1 MKKLYYL
8 ILIFSINFFAQPQ
21 WSPLTS
27 IVTNSNGQR
36 FDDVFFIN
44 ENVGWAA
51 NGFYAAVYK
60 TLDGGST
67 WTLQMS
73 NATMGTNYY
82 FRNIEFLDE
91 NIGFLGTLNGVF
103 LKTINGGIS
112 WTTVTNF
119 STNPIAICGLDTVG
133 TSTIFGCGAY
143 FSPAFIIKS
152 IDSGVSWQYIDMSAY
167 ASGLVE
173 VVFLDENV
181 GYASGKKADGGV
193 VLKTIDGGITWTEIY
208 NSAIAGEYVWK
219 LQILN
224 SNAVFGS
231 IESVAPN
238 PGRLIRSL
246 DAGATWI
253 SKIFPDTEVQAVGF
267 ITENHGWMGGHYTGL
282 YETIDGGNNW
292 VNTSVGSNLN
302 RIFIINDNLAYACGT
317 TIYKFSTTLSTAE
330 FTEQDRI
337 LLKAAVIPN
346 PVADKLNLSIEFKG
360 NDHVVIELYDNLG
373 RFIKELTLDTIT
385 TSMIKNYTFDFPYPP
400 GIYYINLHTN
410 TGRQSLKVIKK

>member
-337 LLKAAVIPN
+337 LLKASVIPN

-373 RFIKELTLDTIT
+373 RFIKELALDTIT
-385 TSMIKNYTFDFPYPP
+385 TSMIKNYTFNFPYPS
-400 GIYYINLHTN
+400 GMYYINLHTN